1 MKIIVTRDFPG
12 EPAANASNARL
23 WFHLIIGV
31 TWMLSVVGPTVA
43 EDSELKSGVAREN
56 FDDSTPVGEDFYLHV
71 NGSWL
76 ERTVIPSDRSN
87 YGSFSGLADDAE
99 EVLRQL
105 VEDTAEMESKA
116 AGSDE
121 QKVGD
126 FYAAYMNTELLQ
138 QLGTA
143 PIRSHLQRITNLKN
157 KDELLSIMA
166 DAARQGIGNPFG
178 HYVSPDA
185 KNSSQYTVY
194 VSQSGLS
201 MPDRDYYLSNDPKF
215 VETRAKFLAYVEQ
228 LLEEA
233 DYAEPADAAKRIL
246 DVETRIAENHWTKV
260 DARDPVKGYNPLT
273 REQLEGTL
281 EHFPFSKFM
290 NEAGITEQHVF
301 VVRQPSYLEAFDSLF
316 AEIPLDTWKD
326 YYAYRVVDTA
336 APIMSEAFD
345 KLHFKFYSQALSGIP
360 EQKPRWK
367 RGIDASNM
375 VLGELLGKL
384 YVKERFTP
392 EAKQRMQEL
401 VNNLKK
407 AFEVR
412 IRNLDWMGT
421 GTKTQALE
429 KLSKISTKIGYPDE
443 WKNYSELSISPDDL
457 FGNMMRYAEFEYEEM
472 VDKLGKPIDRGEWH
486 MTPQTVNAYY
496 NPLMNEIVFPA
507 AILQPPFFDL
517 KADDAVNYGAIGAV
531 IGHELSHGFDDKG
544 SKYDGD
550 GNLRN
555 WWTVE
560 DRNEFDKRAAKLTEQ
575 YGKYSPIAGGYV
587 NGDLTLG
594 ENIGDLGGLNVAHT
608 AYRLSLGEEAAPTI
622 DKMTGDQRF
631 FYGWGQIW
639 RRKYRP
645 EELRRRLIVDPHSPS
660 QYRANGIVSN
670 MDVFYDAF
678 EVPQGSPM
686 FIQPESRVRIW

>member
-1 MKIIVTRDFPG
+1 MKCVRKLGLARGLVVFTTLAVVSGPIGLIPTLLPASAQDG
-12 EPAANASNARL
+12 EASA
-23 WFHLIIGV
+23 
-31 TWMLSVVGPTVA
+31 
-43 EDSELKSGVAREN
+43 LKSGVAGDN
-56 FDDSTPVGEDFYLHV
+56 FDLKTPIREDFYQHV
-71 NGSWL
+71 NGGWL
-76 ERTVIPSDRSN
+76 EKTEIPSDRSN

-99 EVLRQL
+99 EVLRRL
-105 VEDTAEMESKA
+105 VEETAAKDDA
-116 AGSDE
+116 ATGSDE

-126 FYAAYMNTELLQ
+126 FYNAYMNTELLEEQ
-138 QLGTA
+138 GIS
-143 PIRSHLQRITNLKN
+143 PIRPHLSRIAKLAN
-157 KDELLSIMA
+157 KEELVSLMA
-166 DAARQGIGNPFG
+166 EAARQGIGNPFG

-185 KNSSQYTVY
+185 KKSDQYTVY

-201 MPDRDYYLSNDPKF
+201 MPDRDYYLSDDAKF
-215 VETRAKFLAYVEQ
+215 VETRAKFLAYVEE
-228 LLEEA
+228 LLAEA
-233 DYAEPADAAKRIL
+233 GYTNPSEAAKRIL
-246 DVETRIAENHWTKV
+246 ELETRIAENHWTKV
-260 DARDPVKGYNPLT
+260 DSRDPVKGYNPMT
-273 REQLEGTL
+273 REELSGML
-281 EHFPFSKFM
+281 KHFPFSNFM
-290 NEAGITEQHVF
+290 DQADIPNQDVF
-301 VVRQPSYLEAFDSLF
+301 VIRQPSYLEAFDEMF
-316 AEIPLDTWKD
+316 DEVPLDVWKD
-326 YYAYRVVDTA
+326 YYAYRVIDSA
-336 APIMSEAFD
+336 APIMSKSFD
-345 KLHFKFYSQALSGIP
+345 ELHFQFYNKTLSGIP

-367 RGIDASNM
+367 RGIDSSNM

-392 EAKQRMQEL
+392 EAKERMQEL
-401 VNNLKK
+401 VNNLKQ

-412 IRNLDWMGT
+412 IKALDWMGP
-421 GTKTQALE
+421 GTKTQALD

-443 WKNYSELSISPDDL
+443 WRDYSDLEIVKDDL
-457 FGNMMRYAEFEYEEM
+457 FGNMTRFAEFEYADM
-472 VDKLGKPIDRGEWH
+472 IDKLGKPIDRGEWH

-507 AILQPPFFDL
+507 AILQPPFFDM

-560 DRNEFDKRAAKLTEQ
+560 DRNEFEKRAAQLTEQ
-575 YGKYSPIAGGYV
+575 YNQYSPIAGAYV

-608 AYRLSLGEEAAPTI
+608 AYRLSLGDDAAPSI
-622 DKMTGDQRF
+622 DEMSGDQRF

-660 QYRANGIVSN
+660 RYRANGIVSN
-670 MDVFYDAF
+670 MDIFYDAF
-678 EVPQGSPM
+678 DVPAGSPM
-686 FIQPESRVRIW
+686 FIKPDERVRIW